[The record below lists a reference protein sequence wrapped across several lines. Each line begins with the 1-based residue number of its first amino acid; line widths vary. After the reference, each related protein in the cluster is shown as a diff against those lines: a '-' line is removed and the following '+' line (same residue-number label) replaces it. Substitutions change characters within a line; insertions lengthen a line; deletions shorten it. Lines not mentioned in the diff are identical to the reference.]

1 MKPMSDQPDLSFRTE
16 PAGESPAR
24 DLLSAVEA
32 ELVELYGFST
42 IANTPSATPEDF
54 GQPGAGFLVLYRGED
69 AIACGGVKQIGPGM
83 AEIKRMYVVPAER
96 SRGHAR
102 RLLTALEELA
112 ARLGHTKVRLDT
124 GNRQP
129 HALALYSSAGYRE
142 IPDYNE
148 NVYASYWF
156 EKDL

>member
-1 MKPMSDQPDLSFRTE
+1 MSDELIFRVRPSGE
-16 PAGESPAR
+16 PPAR
-24 DLLSAVEA
+24 DLLAAMEA
-32 ELVELYGFST
+32 ELVNLYDFT
-42 IANTPSATPEDF
+42 TVANTPSATPQDF
-54 GQPGAGFLVLYRGED
+54 GQPGGGFLVLYRGEH
-69 AIACGGVKQIGPGM
+69 AIACGGIKPLTPGTG
-83 AEIKRMYVVPAER
+83 EIKRMYVVPAER

-112 ARLGHTKVRLDT
+112 AQLGHTKVRLDT

-129 HALALYSSAGYRE
+129 HAHALYSSAGYRE
-142 IPDYNE
+142 IPDYND